1 MVYKAKKLICTDV
14 CFSSEWSSLFPLCG
28 RGRCYSLHLTD
39 KLLCLRW
46 SAKLMAQ
53 VERSLD
59 HWTVS
64 CSFLLQNKIQILR
77 LASSRKGILILC
89 TRNVFLLCRTDWCE
103 VEQINTKTFCCFSWL
118 DWSKAIS
125 LQLKFFLFFPN
136 PTLCVWI

>member
-89 TRNVFLLCRTDWCE
+89 TCNVFLLCRTDWCE
-103 VEQINTKTFCCFSWL
+103 VEQINTKNILLFLLAWL
-118 DWSKAIS
+118 IKSNFTTAKV
-125 LQLKFFLFFPN
+125 FLIFP
-136 PTLCVWI
+136 